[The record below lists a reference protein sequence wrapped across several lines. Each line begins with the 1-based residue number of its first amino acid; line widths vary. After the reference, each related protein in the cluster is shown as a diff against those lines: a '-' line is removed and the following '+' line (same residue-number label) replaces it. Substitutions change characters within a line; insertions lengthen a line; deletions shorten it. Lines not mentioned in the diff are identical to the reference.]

1 MSGMGQSGYSGGGSR
16 GSVQFLANGAP
27 VIGNMGDLSNYAAMK
42 WNQWEF
48 IEQSL
53 YDSFSYPAAGVVGGS
68 ILFQVP
74 QGSGTG
80 FGGGVKSLSDTNMT
94 NNGMLPSGQ
103 MQLVTSVELEF
114 QVTTPTVTAGMPA
127 VFGAQLAAVQ
137 INDAYIFWRSGNLVF
152 KLLQKNYLTEAP
164 LMRFPSTDDFSLQAA
179 LAEGTTLTT
188 ASQSRIGFAASYG
201 QPYVLSPNNLLIPQ
215 TVNFQ
220 VTLGWPEGAQ
230 AITNPARVFCHLNGM
245 TARSVQ

>member
-1 MSGMGQSGYSGGGSR
+1 MNNGTYGGGSNR
-16 GSVQFLANGAP
+16 GTAQFLASGAP
-27 VIGNMGDLSNYAAMK
+27 IIGNMLDMQQKYSVIN

-53 YDSFSYPAAGVVGGS
+53 YDSYAYPAAGAAGAV
-68 ILFQVP
+68 LFFQVP

-80 FGGGVKSLSDTNMT
+80 FGGAAKSLSDTNMT

-114 QVTTPTVTAGMPA
+114 QPTTPTVTAGMPA
-127 VFGAQLAAVQ
+127 VFGAQLVATQ

-152 KLLQKNYLTEAP
+152 KILQKNYVQEAP
-164 LMRFPSTDDFSLQAA
+164 LMRFPATDDFSLQAA
-179 LAEGTTLTT
+179 VADATTAAT
-188 ASQSRIGFAASYG
+188 ASQSRIGFASSYG
-201 QPYVLSPNNLLIPQ
+201 QPYVLSPNNILIPE
-215 TVNFQ
+215 TTSFQ
-220 VTLGWPEGAQ
+220 VSLSWPEGAQ

-245 TARSVQ
+245 QARQSQ